1 MLRCVELLG
10 LGCLGDSGL
19 EEATVI
25 MDKEGLQQQHRFF
38 LLHMAKCCVVQYLWV
53 WLYKIRDSLCQCWR
67 SGSAGFAC
75 VGLPDPYP
83 LVRGTD
89 PAPDPSLFS

>member
-25 MDKEGLQQQHRFF
+25 MDKEGLQQQHKFYSLHIAKY
-38 LLHMAKCCVVQYLWV
+38 LLCKM
-53 WLYKIRDSLCQCWR
+53 
-67 SGSAGFAC
+67 
-75 VGLPDPYP
+75 
-83 LVRGTD
+83 
-89 PAPDPSLFS
+89 

>member
-25 MDKEGLQQQHRFF
+25 MDKEGLQQKYKFCS
-38 LLHMAKCCVVQYLWV
+38 LHMAKCCANYNTELKGVA
-53 WLYKIRDSLCQCWR
+53 I
-67 SGSAGFAC
+67 
-75 VGLPDPYP
+75 
-83 LVRGTD
+83 
-89 PAPDPSLFS
+89 